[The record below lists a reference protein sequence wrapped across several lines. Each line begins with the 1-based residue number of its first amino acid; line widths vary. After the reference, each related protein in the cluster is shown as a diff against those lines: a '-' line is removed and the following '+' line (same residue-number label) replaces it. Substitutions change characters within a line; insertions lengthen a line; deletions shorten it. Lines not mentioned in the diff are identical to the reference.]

1 MTTIRLTV
9 FFEDPFWV
17 GVVERHEG
25 ETLQATRQIFGAEPA
40 PTELLDFV
48 LRRLDRLLERPAPA
62 VAAGQPAERRANP
75 KRAAREAARDLARR
89 GGTSQAHEA
98 LRLQIEQ
105 SKQVH
110 RQQSRAEREAIE
122 TRKWELKLEKAK
134 ARHRGK

>member
-1 MTTIRLTV
+1 M
-9 FFEDPFWV
+9 
-17 GVVERHEG
+17 VERQEG
-25 ETLQATRQIFGAEPA
+25 ETLQATRQVFGAEPA
-40 PTELLDFV
+40 QAELLDFV
-48 LRRLDRLLERPAPA
+48 LGRLDRLLELPVLAVPAEHT
-62 VAAGQPAERRANP
+62 AERRPNP

-89 GGTSQAHEA
+89 GGSSQAHEA

-105 SKQVH
+105 SKQVR